1 MAALTGKSGIVHY
14 KGVPVYRIQ
23 NWTINVQTDMRD
35 HTSFT
40 TGTLQWRVMAPG
52 LSGANG
58 TFSGFWD
65 PSTGSTAQRDCMDAA
80 LAASTGSVILYGDKT
95 GGPNLRGNT
104 YFSGFTAGSQVDGD
118 ATADFNFT
126 FNGAVTYSTAT

>member
-1 MAALTGKSGIVHY
+1 MAAITGKEGLVEY
-14 KGVPVYRIQ
+14 KGVPVFRIN
-23 NWTINVQTDMRD
+23 NWNVDVQTDMRD

-40 TGTLQWRVMAPG
+40 TGTLQWRTIAPG

-65 PSTGSTAQRDCMDAA
+65 PEGSTAQKDCMDNA
-80 LAASTGSVILYGDKT
+80 LAASTGNITLIGNKTQGDSLT
-95 GGPNLRGNT
+95 GAVF
-104 YFSGFTAGSQVDGD
+104 FSGFSVASAVDGD

-126 FNGAVTYSTAT
+126 FNGAVSYSTTT